1 MKQDVWAQLKNIT
14 SSELIGALLDD
25 GWVERASGGSAIIFK
40 KQNRKV
46 SIHSHPHK
54 TYHSGLL
61 KELFKDTGWTEQ
73 DLKRLKLIK

>member
-1 MKQDVWAQLKNIT
+1 MKPHVWGQLKGIT
-14 SSELIGALLDD
+14 SGELIVALKND
-25 GWVERASGGSAIIFK
+25 GWTDRASGGSAIVFK

-54 TYHSGLL
+54 TYGPGQL
-61 KELFKDTGWTEQ
+61 KVLFDDIGWTEN